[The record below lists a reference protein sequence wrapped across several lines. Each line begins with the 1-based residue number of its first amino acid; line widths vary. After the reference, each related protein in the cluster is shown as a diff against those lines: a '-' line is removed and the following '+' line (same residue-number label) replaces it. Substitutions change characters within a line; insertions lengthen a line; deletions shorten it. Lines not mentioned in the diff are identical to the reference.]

1 MPLSRVSEG
10 RLVSQSKHIIEETS
24 ADFIFLSAAVQIAL
38 ASTALVVGIL
48 SKQRKITR

>member
-1 MPLSRVSEG
+1 LI
-10 RLVSQSKHIIEETS
+10 KKTS
-24 ADFIFLSAAVQIAL
+24 ADFFSLFAAVQIAL